1 MTGAGTVAGFA
12 GLGGGA
18 AGAAGFAGTET
29 DIGATTFACA
39 AGLGTDGAVVVDDL
53 GAAGGRVAAEECLA
67 LGLSA
72 APKLLKIIVIT
83 TPAKNAATTGRGFSR
98 ICCCMGGRQNALI
111 MAANQNFERGRP
123 AAAGWTLA
131 RGRHRVNGEERCLIF
146 LIRCL

>member
-111 MAANQNFERGRP
+111 KAANQNFERR
-123 AAAGWTLA
+123 AAGIESTA
-131 RGRHRVNGEERCLIF
+131 KSAV
-146 LIRCL
+146 